1 MKQGLYVGHALLVP
15 LIGVARMLAQDE
27 LLYQGVGDSSPRVD
41 GKGGEDQSRSSIAI
55 RIVEICEGRCDQIA
69 THA

>member
-27 LLYQGVGDSSPRVD
+27 LLYQGVGDSSSGVD
-41 GKGGEDQSRSSIAI
+41 GEGGEDQSWSSIAI
-55 RIVEICEGRCDQIA
+55 WIVEICERRRDQVA
-69 THA
+69 THT